1 MATQYMSQTNYNNFN
16 GAPGSSSVGNNNS
29 GGGMGITTSST
40 PMYQTTSNFAPQAGG
55 GSRIKVAVRIRP
67 LLENERNQGHET

>member
-1 MATQYMSQTNYNNFN
+1 MTSVSTSNRDGAGLSQT
-16 GAPGSSSVGNNNS
+16 
-29 GGGMGITTSST
+29 TS
-40 PMYQTTSNFAPQAGG
+40 PMYQTTSNFAANSVGGG